1 MLTTTP
7 SSTYS
12 SIIPSYSSSNLTEL
26 HTTHTVHSY
35 CEIDRH
41 DIIKHMI
48 NNLTPNLFGFMDV
61 RRDYSGSNDTYVYCG
76 RIKVA
81 PLSTKS
87 TVLNDLYTL
96 DTLPFT
102 ASEINTALRHTY
114 PERFI

>member
-1 MLTTTP
+1 MSTTTP

-26 HTTHTVHSY
+26 HTTYTVHSY
-35 CEIDRH
+35 CEIDRY

-61 RRDYSGSNDTYVYCG
+61 RRDYSVSNDTYVYYG

-87 TVLNDLYTL
+87 TILNDLYTL
-96 DTLPFT
+96 DTLHFT

>member
-1 MLTTTP
+1 MSTSTP

-26 HTTHTVHSY
+26 YATYTVPYYYEADRPEIVKHMVHS
-35 CEIDRH
+35 
-41 DIIKHMI
+41 
-48 NNLTPNLFGFMDV
+48 LTPSLFAFMDI
-61 RRDYSGSNDTYVYCG
+61 RRDYNVSNDTYVYRG

-81 PLSTKS
+81 PLTTES

-102 ASEINTALRHTY
+102 ASEIDTALRHTY
-114 PERFI
+114 PERFL

>member
-1 MLTTTP
+1 MSTTTP

-12 SIIPSYSSSNLTEL
+12 SIIPSYSYSNLTEL
-26 HTTHTVHSY
+26 YATYTVPSY
-35 CEIDRH
+35 YEVDRH

-48 NNLTPNLFGFMDV
+48 NNLAPNLFGFMDV
-61 RRDYSGSNDTYVYCG
+61 RRDYSVSDDTHVYCG

-96 DTLPFT
+96 DTFPFT

>member
-1 MLTTTP
+1 MSTTTP
-7 SSTYS
+7 SPIYG

-26 HTTHTVHSY
+26 YTTYSVPAYVDMDRTDIVDHMMHSLIPDLSPF
-35 CEIDRH
+35 ID
-41 DIIKHMI
+41 I
-48 NNLTPNLFGFMDV
+48 
-61 RRDYSGSNDTYVYCG
+61 RRDYNVSNDTYTYYA
-76 RIKVA
+76 RLKVA